1 MVLAVRGSRSGFLY
15 ALAAAACSLVASPAW
30 GTLISGTSAQAFR
43 DAGVTTVGPVND
55 ISTATTF
62 TMGNLRTTANSSGFF
77 ATPVP
82 LPQQNFGPVTFTV
95 GDPLSLQFGNATFG
109 NFAST
114 KITPLRNDSIRSFLF
129 EGNYQQ
135 GTFGTPFTPNPSVAL
150 FTIEFTQTGGAG
162 NFVSTSATLEFTAQP
177 VPEPTTISLL
187 AVAAGTM
194 VMMRA
199 RRRSS

>member
-1 MVLAVRGSRSGFLY
+1 MVLAVRASRSGFLY
-15 ALAAAACSLVASPAW
+15 ALAAAACSLVAAPAW

-62 TMGNLRTTANSSGFF
+62 TIGNLRTTANSSGFF
-77 ATPVP
+77 ATPVA

-95 GDPLSLQFGNATFG
+95 GNPLSLQFGNTTFG

-114 KITPLRNDSIRSFLF
+114 TITPLRNDTIRSFLF
-129 EGNYQQ
+129 QGNYQQ
-135 GTFGTPFTPNPSVAL
+135 GTFGTPFTPNPAAAQFIV
-150 FTIEFTQTGGAG
+150 EFTQTGGAG
-162 NFVSTSATLEFTAQP
+162 NFVSTSATFEFAAQP
-177 VPEPTTISLL
+177 VPEPTTIGLL
-187 AVAAGTM
+187 AVAAGTAA
-194 VMMRA
+194 VMRA

>member
-1 MVLAVRGSRSGFLY
+1 MVLAVRASRSGFLY
-15 ALAAAACSLVASPAW
+15 ALAAAACSLVAAPAW

-62 TMGNLRTTANSSGFF
+62 TIGNLRTTANSSGFF
-77 ATPVP
+77 ATPVA

-95 GDPLSLQFGNATFG
+95 GNPLSLQFGNTTFG

-114 KITPLRNDSIRSFLF
+114 TITPLRNDTIRSFLF
-129 EGNYQQ
+129 QGNYQQ
-135 GTFGTPFTPNPSVAL
+135 GTFGTPFTPNPAAAQFIV
-150 FTIEFTQTGGAG
+150 EFTQTGGAG
-162 NFVSTSATLEFTAQP
+162 NFVSTSATLEFAAQP
-177 VPEPTTISLL
+177 VPEPTTIGLL
-187 AVAAGTM
+187 AVAAGTAA
-194 VMMRA
+194 VMRA